1 MDEHRCPRVE
11 CDHWTHTSHCP
22 VPSCAC
28 YVPYDWERK
37 MTWTPTI
44 QNCDNYMDERTGKY
58 EYRAVR
64 YRKAIETMYAK
75 GLDDSM
81 TIFDVGAGMT
91 EFDYTLRA
99 EYGWRG
105 RYIPVDGGI
114 DGTDLNS
121 WVPPREAHWFV
132 ALELLEH
139 IKMWRYLV
147 ANMQDKATVGVV
159 VSTPN
164 PRTTDVLGMDPTH
177 VCEIPSD
184 ELTLRKFEVTEET
197 FYGGVFS
204 NGEPDS
210 LFGVWTR

>member
-1 MDEHRCPRVE
+1 
-11 CDHWTHTSHCP
+11 
-22 VPSCAC
+22 
-28 YVPYDWERK
+28 

-64 YRKAIETMYAK
+64 YKRAIEEMYRH

-91 EFDYTLRA
+91 EFDYCLRST
-99 EYGWRG
+99 YGWRG

-114 DGTDLNS
+114 DGTDLNE
-121 WVPPREAHWFV
+121 WKPPRDAHWFV

-139 IKMWRYLV
+139 LTHWPTLMV
-147 ANMQDKATVGVV
+147 NMQAAAKSGIVI
-159 VSTPN
+159 STPN
-164 PRTTDVLGMDPTH
+164 PRTTDVIGMDPTH
-177 VCEIPSD
+177 VCEIKPEALD
-184 ELTLRKFEVTEET
+184 VFGFKVTEET

-210 LFGVWTR
+210 LFGVWINEASSTLAK

>member
-1 MDEHRCPRVE
+1 
-11 CDHWTHTSHCP
+11 
-22 VPSCAC
+22 
-28 YVPYDWERK
+28 

-64 YRKAIETMYAK
+64 YRKAIETMLAE

-91 EFDYTLRA
+91 EFDYCLRV

-114 DGTDLNS
+114 DGTDLED
-121 WVPPREAHWFV
+121 WFPPRDGHWFV

-139 IKMWRYLV
+139 LEGWENLV
-147 ANMQDKATVGVV
+147 RRMADRATVGMV

-164 PRTTDVLGMDPTH
+164 PYTTDVLGMDPTH
-177 VCEIPSD
+177 KRAVYPH
-184 ELTLRKFEVTEET
+184 ELENRGFLVTNET

-204 NGEPDS
+204 NGEHDS